1 MKRELWLIPAFLA
14 LTATLLV
21 ANGSAAHAAPPGT
34 ALAHLSDERAPTD
47 SAALAPTAA
56 PSKTIFI
63 PIQTGGRAILAPTTS
78 RYVDSLIP
86 SRLNSWGCAA
96 GQAATTGVIV
106 LAFGQP
112 YPVALPGGGTTNGV
126 YYFAAE
132 LATIAQVE
140 IAARN
145 FITGYANCSVPAVP
159 ITVALGVNNYRGA
172 TNFEH
177 GKDWGAMVSRVA
189 ASVAAAP
196 YSQTVNVV
204 GAIDAEPGF
213 YGPIPTRAWVDG
225 YASMTTRPLINFGSC
240 DGCPTSGAPVLNTVI
255 GGGWTINDVWYVS
268 GGNPIAT
275 ALPEIYL
282 NSGTNARQWKTVAL
296 SVKTWAAKNMR
307 FVGVMTQ
314 WQACHERGNEAE
326 CEAINI
332 DNTPY
337 EGWDQMVNALAS
349 NVLVAQP
356 VGPPTDISWEAWDT
370 AFRTSSV
377 PNKVF
382 TRPSGRALGWG
393 YLLAEATPPL
403 PASQFI
409 GNNAWQR
416 RVGNIRTIVY
426 AGTRR
431 DEKGARIAAL
441 AVFRRD
447 DAALVWQPFAGGELF
462 KLYPAP
468 GARGTLR
475 ILSARGNVLDLR
487 DEANRRFRFDTYS
500 LRYVR

>member
-1 MKRELWLIPAFLA
+1 MRRA
-14 LTATLLV
+14 LVMLPGLMAVTAIAVFILG
-21 ANGSAAHAAPPGT
+21 GSARASET
-34 ALAHLSDERAPTD
+34 DRAP
-47 SAALAPTAA
+47 AGPAQEALGATFA
-56 PSKTIFI
+56 PSRTLYLPVFGSVGEI
-63 PIQTGGRAILAPTTS
+63 PTGPTTS

-86 SRLNSWGCAA
+86 SRLNGWGCAA
-96 GQAATTGVIV
+96 GQAATSGTIV

-112 YPVALPGGGTTNGV
+112 YTVTLGGGVQVPGV

-132 LATIAQVE
+132 LATLGQVE

-145 FITGYANCSVPAVP
+145 FMTGYANCVPAGIP
-159 ITVALGVNNYRGA
+159 ITVALGTNNYRGA
-172 TNFEH
+172 TGSNH
-177 GKDWGAMVSRVA
+177 GREWGLMVNRVA

-196 YSQTVNVV
+196 YSGLINVV

-225 YASMTTRPLINFGSC
+225 YASVANRPLLNFGSC
-240 DGCPTSGAPVLNTVI
+240 DGCPTSGAPALSTI
-255 GGGWTINDVWYVS
+255 TGGGWTIGDIWYVS

-282 NSGTNARQWKTVAL
+282 TSGTNARQWKTVAL
-296 SVKTWAAKNMR
+296 SVKTWTGKDMR
-307 FVGVMTQ
+307 FAGVMTQ
-314 WQACHERGNEAE
+314 WQACNERGNQAE
-326 CEAINI
+326 CEAIHI
-332 DNTPY
+332 DNTPQ
-337 EGWDQMVNALAS
+337 EGWDQMNTALAS
-349 NVLVAQP
+349 NALVAQP
-356 VGPPTDISWEAWDT
+356 LGPPTDISWEAWDT
-370 AFRTSSV
+370 SFRASAV
-377 PNKVF
+377 PKTTF

-416 RVGNIRTIVY
+416 RVGAIRTIVY

-431 DEKGARIAAL
+431 DEGGAKVAAL

-447 DAALVWQPFAGGELF
+447 DSRDVWQPFAGGEQF
-462 KLYPAP
+462 KIYRPA

-475 ILSARGNVLDLR
+475 IVSARGAVLELR
-487 DEANRRFRFDTYS
+487 DAANVRFRFDTYS
-500 LRYVR
+500 LRFVR